1 VTFPLLPPEGE
12 MSIEQ
17 ARVIGRRLAEHPL
30 LAARADE
37 ERPGVAEV
45 LADARPLLGTHG
57 VGFEVVR
64 SRPGC
69 VVVRSHATGPMSARV
84 ACELVKALLSE
95 VTEQVCD
102 IRAALVENVC
112 AQRGAAACVYS
123 IVWEGA
129 PTSAPPSILRSPPGS
144 ETLIDP
150 EPALGSWQPAEPEP
164 LPDWNRPIRF
174 ENEGQVPPPAPDRQ
188 PAATSYPDASPK
200 GTNGH
205 GVLEGSTLGT
215 AATSTTHHFQV
226 STPNTIV
233 VPAPAPPLQPPPMP
247 SVAFPDPATPL
258 VTTPAR
264 RVPRGLIRR
273 GWLVALALV
282 AGSAGG
288 WYAGKHAAT
297 SYGAQAT
304 VVVRSGSSS
313 SGPGGANDA
322 LALATTYAA
331 LIPKDQAVL
340 RVVGR
345 ALGVA
350 PSTVAKALNAS
361 IENGTSILVID
372 YTGSNAATAI
382 NGASAAAEAVA
393 STSPVSLAIGPGSVA
408 VVSLPSSAHLQGT
421 LHKYGIVIGGF
432 LGAAVG
438 LVLVFAAERA
448 DPRVDDA
455 SALAVACGCRA
466 AAVPAGVSY
475 PELGVVLAAAA
486 REAGNL
492 TVVPIDISDT
502 ATSMEMAHEL
512 RPWWPNDGPAVRI
525 SPAFSSGVVE
535 LARGRGPTVL
545 VSHLGSRQR
554 DVMAA
559 AKRLRMI
566 DRAPTWALL
575 VSQRRRVARPQS
587 RLGVARRVG

>member
-1 VTFPLLPPEGE
+1 VTFPLVPPEGE

-17 ARVIGRRLAEHPL
+17 ARTIGRQLAEHPL

-37 ERPGVAEV
+37 DRPGVGEV
-45 LADARPLLGTHG
+45 LADARPLLGTHS
-57 VGFEVVR
+57 VAFEVVR

-69 VVVRSHATGPMSARV
+69 VVVRSHATGTVSARA
-84 ACELVKALLSE
+84 ACELVKTLLLE

-129 PTSAPPSILRSPPGS
+129 PTAAPPSSLPPPPGPAS
-144 ETLIDP
+144 LIDR
-150 EPALGSWQPAEPEP
+150 EPAPQSWQLVEPEP
-164 LPDWNRPIRF
+164 LPDWNRPINF
-174 ENEGQVPPPAPDRQ
+174 ETEGQVPPPAPGW
-188 PAATSYPDASPK
+188 PPGATASPP
-200 GTNGH
+200 GFPEGANGH
-205 GVLEGSTLGT
+205 RVLEGSTLGT

-233 VPAPAPPLQPPPMP
+233 VPAPAPSPPMP
-247 SVAFPDPATPL
+247 AVTLPGPPTPL
-258 VTTPAR
+258 ITPPAR
-264 RVPRGLIRR
+264 RVPRGLLRR

-331 LIPKDQAVL
+331 LIPKDQAIL
-340 RVVGR
+340 RVVGH
-345 ALGVA
+345 ALGVD
-350 PSTVAKALNAS
+350 PSTVAKALNAT

-372 YTGSNAATAI
+372 YTGSSAATAI
-382 NGASAAAEAVA
+382 KGASAAAEAVA
-393 STSPVSLAIGPGSVA
+393 STRPVSLAIGPGSVA
-408 VVSLPSSAHLQGT
+408 VVSLPNSAHLQGS
-421 LHKYGIVIGGF
+421 LHKFGIVIGGF
-432 LGAAVG
+432 LGAVVG
-438 LVLVFAAERA
+438 LMLVFAAERA

-455 SALAVACGCRA
+455 TALAAACGCRA
-466 AAVPAGVSY
+466 AAVPSGVSY
-475 PELGVVLAAAA
+475 PELGRVLVAAS

-502 ATSMEMAHEL
+502 ANSMEMARQL
-512 RPWWPNDGPAVRI
+512 RPWWPTDGPAVRI

-535 LARGRGPTVL
+535 LARGRGPTLL

-554 DVMAA
+554 DVMTAA
-559 AKRLRMI
+559 QRLRMI
-566 DRAPTWALL
+566 DRAPAWAVL
-575 VSQRRRVARPQS
+575 VSQRRRVGRPRA
-587 RLGVARRVG
+587 RLGWSRRVG